1 MSNGN
6 GSNGSLKIP
15 LGLIGVLV
23 TLGVSFTGFWG
34 LWSVARADVDNL
46 KSRVSSL
53 ETIPAQMSSMQTDI
67 DSIKSSQSEMR
78 QDIKILLQRS
88 R

>member
-1 MSNGN
+1 MSENGE
-6 GSNGSLKIP
+6 SFKIP
-15 LGLIGVLV
+15 FGILGLIL
-23 TLGVSFTGFWG
+23 TLAVSFTGFWG
-34 LWSVARADVDNL
+34 IWSVARADVENL

-53 ETIPAQMSSMQTDI
+53 ENVPTQIASMQTDI
-67 DSIKSSQSEMR
+67 DSVKASQAEMR